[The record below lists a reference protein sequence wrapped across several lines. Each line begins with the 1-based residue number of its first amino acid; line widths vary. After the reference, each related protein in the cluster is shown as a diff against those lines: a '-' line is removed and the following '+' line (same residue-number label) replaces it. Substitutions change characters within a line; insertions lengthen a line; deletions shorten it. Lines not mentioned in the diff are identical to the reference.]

1 MPEWL
6 TTITDHA
13 GTFIFEGYVF
23 VAHFIASA
31 MSSITK
37 SATANGGRI
46 SRWFRKGIDFLAL
59 NIGHATPQQTSE
71 DTYVELSEV
80 KLENER
86 LRKIVNLHR
95 RDNEG
100 LRDRQFETD
109 TKHKE
114 MINELKADHRS
125 AAGKLRR
132 EAQEYLEKIDKLERE
147 LRGGKPPTSKTRT
160 RKKVIKDL
168 PQITMSD
175 LSGEEIKE
183 LD

>member
-37 SATANGGRI
+37 SASANGSRI

-59 NIGHATPQQTSE
+59 NIGHAEPRTGDHT
-71 DTYVELSEV
+71 VELSEV

-147 LRGGKPPTSKTRT
+147 LRGGKPPTHKTRT

-175 LSGEEIKE
+175 LSGEEVKE